1 MPQHF
6 FAFACINPQLNS
18 LFKQATFIHNTSFI
32 NVQSFFHCFKSSNIP
47 WDSSILSI
55 SYLMHN
61 TTLILYFRKVTA
73 TVSLI
78 SVGPSTQIINTS
90 FTQRGFRSFITDTN
104 CQYFFLS
111 MINAQND
118 VNYKLTD
125 NTIARDRILQD
136 ILAVRNHDYSN
147 METTISEQEPPWL
160 ACLQLIRNWANVK
173 PRATLRGIS
182 RLYICEISYI
192 LHNCQLVS

>member
-1 MPQHF
+1 
-6 FAFACINPQLNS
+6 
-18 LFKQATFIHNTSFI
+18 
-32 NVQSFFHCFKSSNIP
+32 
-47 WDSSILSI
+47 
-55 SYLMHN
+55 MHN

-90 FTQRGFRSFITDTN
+90 FTQRGFRSFHV
-104 CQYFFLS
+104 
-111 MINAQND
+111 NAQND

-147 METTISEQEPPWL
+147 METTISEQEPP
-160 ACLQLIRNWANVK
+160 
-173 PRATLRGIS
+173 
-182 RLYICEISYI
+182 
-192 LHNCQLVS
+192 